1 LPNPEAL
8 APARRGDPTRFPE
21 LTSAVRAER
30 PAAPDYEA
38 IAHSPE
44 FAELRRRRA
53 RFVLPAFLAFFA
65 WYFTYVLLAAY
76 APGFMRTP
84 VVGSVN
90 LGLVLGVLQFVSTV
104 TITTWYTRYA
114 RATLDP
120 RVDALRDRV
129 AAQR

>member
-1 LPNPEAL
+1 MPNPETV
-8 APARRGDPTRFPE
+8 APGRRGDPARFPD
-21 LTSAVRAER
+21 LTSAVRTDQ
-30 PAAPDYEA
+30 PATPDYEA

-53 RFVLPAFLAFFA
+53 RFVLPACLGFFA
-65 WYFTYVLLAAY
+65 WYLTYVLLAAY

-90 LGLVLGVLQFVSTV
+90 IGLVLGVLQFVSTV
-104 TITTWYTRYA
+104 AITTWYTRYA
-114 RATLDP
+114 RAVLDP
-120 RVDALRDRV
+120 RVDALRERV